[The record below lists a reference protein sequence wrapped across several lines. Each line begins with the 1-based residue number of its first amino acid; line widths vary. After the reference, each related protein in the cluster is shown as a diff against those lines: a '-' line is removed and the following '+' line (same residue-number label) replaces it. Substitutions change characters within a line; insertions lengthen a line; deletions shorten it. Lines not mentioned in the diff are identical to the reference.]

1 MTFNLEVLIGIK
13 VYEAIY
19 IVSPV
24 FICFLDLV
32 RPLCDHYSL
41 GLLSVDD
48 LLLFLLPGLLLF
60 LLLGLFLFLLVS
72 YFIIDGL

>member
-24 FICFLDLV
+24 SICFLDLV

-48 LLLFLLPGLLLF
+48 LLLFLLPGLLL
-60 LLLGLFLFLLVS
+60 LLLSGFLLFLLVS
-72 YFIIDGL
+72 CFIIDGL